1 MIEWER
7 FEEQGEH
14 KAANKM
20 TCTERVG
27 EVKIYSVLF
36 LQDNSLVV

>member
-7 FEEQGEH
+7 FGEQGKY

-20 TCTERVG
+20 TASERVG
-27 EVKIYSVLF
+27 EVKIYLVLF